1 MSQPSQ
7 VSSTRPVPTVTGV
20 WGLLAKLEL
29 VIFLSSI
36 FFLFIDSH
44 FKNILF
50 MINLYAFNICDTL
63 KNNGFVID
71 FIDFIYVLSSIYV
84 IEI

>member
-1 MSQPSQ
+1 MNTYSDLKAY
-7 VSSTRPVPTVTGV
+7 
-20 WGLLAKLEL
+20 LL
-29 VIFLSSI
+29 IF
-36 FFLFIDSH
+36 
-44 FKNILF
+44 F

-63 KNNGFVID
+63 KHNGFVID